1 MERDTAL
8 LKIKKC
14 LALAGSSNPN
24 EAAAAMRQAQ
34 KLMAMFGLN
43 ETDISLAEVVE
54 SAARARMT
62 SLVNWEVIM
71 SRIVADAFGCYVYGV
86 VKRTLHY
93 SNFTWR
99 RERSYVFV
107 GVGASAEIAAYAY
120 DVLSRQCAKDRRNH
134 IAKQPKTCKSATKTA
149 RGDMYAQGWC
159 SGIRA
164 KLESFAG
171 MQPKVALLEEYF
183 ESRYGD
189 VGAACSK
196 NRANSGNTTYGDW
209 RSGAQ
214 AGNAMELSLGL
225 GKASPQTLL
234 L

>member
-86 VKRTLHY
+86 SNAPFTTQISLGGVSEAMCLSVLGPVLKSQPMPTMCSVANVPKTGATTLP
-93 SNFTWR
+93 SNPR
-99 RERSYVFV
+99 PANQQLKPHEAICMPKAGVLVFV
-107 GVGASAEIAAYAY
+107 
-120 DVLSRQCAKDRRNH
+120 
-134 IAKQPKTCKSATKTA
+134 
-149 RGDMYAQGWC
+149 
-159 SGIRA
+159 
-164 KLESFAG
+164 
-171 MQPKVALLEEYF
+171 
-183 ESRYGD
+183 
-189 VGAACSK
+189 
-196 NRANSGNTTYGDW
+196 
-209 RSGAQ
+209 RS
-214 AGNAMELSLGL
+214 
-225 GKASPQTLL
+225 
-234 L
+234 